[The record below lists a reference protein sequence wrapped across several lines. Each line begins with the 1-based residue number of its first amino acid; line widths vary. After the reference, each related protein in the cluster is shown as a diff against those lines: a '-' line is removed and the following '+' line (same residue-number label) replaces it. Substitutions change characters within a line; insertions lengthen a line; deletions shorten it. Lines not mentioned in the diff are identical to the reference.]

1 MHDASTQTLLQDSEP
16 RPPEQRGTR
25 PILEK
30 NNFGVPFPGTED
42 STRSAPSALLSPPR
56 LIVSAMR
63 GWIRVAP
70 RVRGG
75 LSRVRVVKAGAMS
88 SQVNVTS
95 IDALKEFRVALAL
108 YGEDALAALGAVDS
122 EVRKTILWL
131 QQDRPY
137 YWQEQ
142 IKRRRQMVTE
152 AKAELF
158 QKKLQQKK
166 DYHPSMA
173 EPMEKLRHAEA
184 ALADAEKRLGYV
196 RKWQPILQQAA
207 LEYRASTRRI
217 NDLAAGDVP
226 RAVALLGRLIDA
238 LEAYLRVAPPSSAAL
253 AAGGGEPV
261 SMAQPLPAEFEAMAN
276 TMLDEEPDP
285 TTEIEPPSAPTPS
298 AAETGRSETPD

>member
-1 MHDASTQTLLQDSEP
+1 
-16 RPPEQRGTR
+16 
-25 PILEK
+25 
-30 NNFGVPFPGTED
+30 
-42 STRSAPSALLSPPR
+42 
-56 LIVSAMR
+56 
-63 GWIRVAP
+63 
-70 RVRGG
+70 
-75 LSRVRVVKAGAMS
+75 MS
-88 SQVNVTS
+88 SQVSVTS

-108 YGEDALAALGAVDS
+108 YGEDAMAGLGAVDA

-166 DYHPSMA
+166 DYHPSMS

-184 ALADAEKRLGYV
+184 ALADAEKRLGLV
-196 RKWQPILQQAA
+196 RKWQPVLQQAA

-217 NDLAAGDVP
+217 HDMAAGEVP
-226 RAVALLGRLIDA
+226 RAVGLLGRLIDA
-238 LEAYLRVAPPSSAAL
+238 LEAYLRVAPPASAAL
-253 AAGGGEPV
+253 AGGGGESV
-261 SMAQPLPAEFEAMAN
+261 SMAQPLPPEFEAIAN

-285 TTEIEPPSAPTPS
+285 NTEIQPPAPPTPD
-298 AAETGRSETPD
+298 APDANPSENPD